1 MTLSGRRILLLGRGA
16 VRGVLEPLLAHRPA
30 ALVIANR
37 TASRAEQLVQEFAE
51 LGPLSA
57 SGFAELAE
65 PVDLIVNG
73 TSASLGGELPP
84 LADSL
89 IVAGRTFC
97 YDMMYSA
104 EPTPFCRWAAA
115 LGATTRD
122 GLGMLVEQAA
132 EAFELW
138 RGVRPDTAPV
148 LAELRRNWAERALG
162 RPNARW
168 PLAGRRAQNIHKP
181 RPDDQKGLAT
191 KMDALMQVL
200 RALQLVHDTGRD
212 ALQLVKGIGFALA
225 GGFGQRLDGQ
235 LVAGRGR
242 IHQRPL
248 ERMRGQPL
256 QGGLDLR
263 LSLDGREVGDQQQP
277 LDADTLKPEQQRFH
291 RLVEIAPG
299 GLAGDGI
306 GAGQARRV
314 VQTDHRIHTCHAFA
328 DAQRIERVARRS
340 AGPAGQTAN

>member
-1 MTLSGRRILLLGRGA
+1 MDRYGVFGNPIGHSKSPQIHALFATQTGQALSYEPLLAPLDDFPAFARDFFRGGRGANVTVPFKEQAYRMADELTERARRAGAVNTLKKLEDGRLLGDNTDGAGLVADLLNAGVTLSGRRILLLGAGGA

-37 TASRAEQLVQEFAE
+37 TASRAEQLVQE
-51 LGPLSA
+51 
-57 SGFAELAE
+57 FAELAE

-148 LAELRRNWAERALG
+148 LAELRRQLG
-162 RPNARW
+162 
-168 PLAGRRAQNIHKP
+168 
-181 RPDDQKGLAT
+181 
-191 KMDALMQVL
+191 
-200 RALQLVHDTGRD
+200 
-212 ALQLVKGIGFALA
+212 
-225 GGFGQRLDGQ
+225 
-235 LVAGRGR
+235 
-242 IHQRPL
+242 
-248 ERMRGQPL
+248 
-256 QGGLDLR
+256 
-263 LSLDGREVGDQQQP
+263 
-277 LDADTLKPEQQRFH
+277 
-291 RLVEIAPG
+291 
-299 GLAGDGI
+299 
-306 GAGQARRV
+306 
-314 VQTDHRIHTCHAFA
+314 
-328 DAQRIERVARRS
+328 
-340 AGPAGQTAN
+340 